1 MNNIDVTATQA
12 VNQLAG
18 KSSLLDFIMVEV
30 STIAV
35 PILVLAV
42 ALQWWRRCDRLHVRH
57 VLTAAGLSFLLGL
70 ALNQLVLLFVHR
82 PRPYDAGI
90 THLLIAKSADPSFP
104 SDHATASAAIAL
116 AFLFHGMRREGLWF
130 LAGALVVMISRVY
143 IGTHYVSDVVGG
155 ALTALAAAALV
166 RTVYQ
171 EGSRIDRVITEFL

>member
-1 MNNIDVTATQA
+1 MNNLDVAVTQA

-18 KSSLLDFIMVEV
+18 KSSLLDFIMVGV

-42 ALQWWRRCDRLHVRH
+42 ALQWWRRRDRRHVRH

-70 ALNQLVLLFVHR
+70 VLNQLVLLFVHR

-116 AFLFHGMRREGLWF
+116 AFLFHGMRREGLWL
-130 LAGALVVMISRVY
+130 LAGALIVMISRVY

-155 ALTALAAAALV
+155 ALTALAATALV

-171 EGSRIDRVITEFL
+171 EGTRIDRVITEFL